1 MISSRV
7 KNDDILYKLGS
18 VERCPGSDVERV
30 ERAVEARV
38 RQSRGVPG
46 AQLVAVPATKEVG
59 YRLLSALVSFGFFA
73 LYSQVVFI
81 LFMGNEGFFSYDMLV
96 SGAIGIGVFFLATEL
111 TIVTFAVSAVG
122 IVVPALRWR
131 FRRSINWAH
140 VVGLGVVNLYVILG
154 VAGALSRSQQDWM
167 IWLVIF
173 AVSIL
178 VCLQIGTLIHGTAK
192 DSLRS
197 LVGVLVCLLAI
208 TVMAHKETVALL
220 EFGLKHF
227 GVGGNVPVTLKLEQP
242 AEPKTVD
249 GRLVFL
255 SPENAYVVLDGDS
268 RVSIIPR
275 SKAEIISVSSR
286 KLPAM

>member
-1 MISSRV
+1 MDR
-7 KNDDILYKLGS
+7 L
-18 VERCPGSDVERV
+18 
-30 ERAVEARV
+30 
-38 RQSRGVPG
+38 QGVPG
-46 AQLVAVPATKEVG
+46 TQIAAGLAPREMG
-59 YRLLSALVSFGFFA
+59 YRLFSALLSFGFFA

-96 SGAIGIGVFFLATEL
+96 NGAVGIGVFFLATEL
-111 TIVTFAVSAVG
+111 TVVMFAVSAVG
-122 IVVPALRWR
+122 VAIPALRWWYR
-131 FRRSINWAH
+131 GNINRAH
-140 VVGLGVVNLYVILG
+140 VVGFLVVNLYVVWG
-154 VAGALSRSQQDWM
+154 VAGALSRARQDWM

-197 LVGVLVCLLAI
+197 LVVVLGCLVCI

-227 GVGGNVPVTLKLEQP
+227 GVGGNVPVTLKLEHP
-242 AEPKTVD
+242 AEAKTVD

-286 KLPAM
+286 RSPPM

>member
-1 MISSRV
+1 MHR
-7 KNDDILYKLGS
+7 L
-18 VERCPGSDVERV
+18 
-30 ERAVEARV
+30 
-38 RQSRGVPG
+38 RGVPG
-46 AQLVAVPATKEVG
+46 TRIAAGLAPREVG
-59 YRLLSALVSFGFFA
+59 YRLLSALLSFGFFA
-73 LYSQVVFI
+73 LYSQAVFI

-96 SGAIGIGVFFLATEL
+96 NGVVGIGVFFLATEL

-122 IVVPALRWR
+122 VMIPALRWR
-131 FRRSINWAH
+131 YRGNVNRTHI
-140 VVGLGVVNLYVILG
+140 VGLSVVNLYVIWG
-154 VAGALSRSQQDWM
+154 VAGALSRSRQDWM

-192 DSLRS
+192 GSLRS
-197 LVGVLVCLLAI
+197 LVIVLVCLVGI
-208 TVMAHKETVALL
+208 TAVAHKETVALL

-242 AEPKTVD
+242 AEAKTVD

-255 SPENAYVVLDGDS
+255 SPENAYVVLDGDT

-286 KLPAM
+286 KAPAM

>member
-1 MISSRV
+1 MHR
-7 KNDDILYKLGS
+7 L
-18 VERCPGSDVERV
+18 
-30 ERAVEARV
+30 
-38 RQSRGVPG
+38 RGVPG
-46 AQLVAVPATKEVG
+46 TQIAAGPAPREVG
-59 YRLLSALVSFGFFA
+59 YRLLSALLSFGFFA
-73 LYSQVVFI
+73 LYSQAVFI

-96 SGAIGIGVFFLATEL
+96 NGAVGIGVFFLATEL
-111 TIVTFAVSAVG
+111 TIVMFAISAVG
-122 IVVPALRWR
+122 VVIPALRWWYR
-131 FRRSINWAH
+131 GSIDWVH
-140 VVGLGVVNLYVILG
+140 VAVLGVVNLYVILG

-178 VCLQIGTLIHGTAK
+178 VCLQIGALIHGTAK

-197 LVGVLVCLLAI
+197 LVIVLVCLLGI
-208 TVMAHKETVALL
+208 TAVAHKETVALL

-227 GVGGNVPVTLKLEQP
+227 GVGGNVPVTLELEHP
-242 AEPKTVD
+242 AEAKTVD

-255 SPENAYVVLDGDS
+255 SPENAYVVLDGDN

-286 KLPAM
+286 KSPAM